1 MKLLYFMDSK
11 RIFVSKNF
19 SEMLNQFI
27 IKFKEVNGIELSQV
41 QATDLVY
48 KKIQK
53 AGGLAI

>member
-1 MKLLYFMDSK
+1 MSILLYMDSK
-11 RIFVSKNF
+11 RIFVSLNF
-19 SEMLNQFI
+19 NIMLEEFI
-27 IKFKEVNGIELSQV
+27 KKFKEVNGIKLTPV

>member
-1 MKLLYFMDSK
+1 MESK

-19 SEMLNQFI
+19 AIMLEEFI
-27 IKFKEVNGIELSQV
+27 KKFKEMNGIELSQV

-53 AGGLAI
+53 AGGLVI

>member
-1 MKLLYFMDSK
+1 MDSK

-19 SEMLNQFI
+19 ADMLNDFI
-27 IKFKEVNGIELSQV
+27 IKFKNVNGIDLSLV

>member
-1 MKLLYFMDSK
+1 MDSK

-19 SEMLNQFI
+19 SIMLEEFI
-27 IKFKEVNGIELSQV
+27 KKFKEVNGIELSLV
-41 QATDLVY
+41 QATDLVF